1 MKEQKKLDEATLG
14 FEPATQLP
22 PAKESAA
29 FNHWAMQP
37 LSQQQLEINTLEVSF
52 SAFHTVEPY
61 GAVFF
66 MNVRDDVRVQ
76 ERARPSGRDPKT
88 CCVLVAILTICEPL
102 VN

>member
-14 FEPATQLP
+14 FEPASQLP

-37 LSQQQLEINTLEVSF
+37 LRQVQLEISSLEVSF

-61 GAVFF
+61 GAVFI
-66 MNVRDDVRVQ
+66 MNSKIHLRKNSSNEYFKTISHYFRVYSL
-76 ERARPSGRDPKT
+76 SGF
-88 CCVLVAILTICEPL
+88 I
-102 VN
+102 

>member
-14 FEPATQLP
+14 FEPASQLP

-37 LSQQQLEINTLEVSF
+37 LRQLWLEINSLEVSF

-61 GAVFF
+61 GAVFI
-66 MNVRDDVRVQ
+66 MNSKIHLRKIAQTSISKPFRIISVFI
-76 ERARPSGRDPKT
+76 RALYRPLD
-88 CCVLVAILTICEPL
+88 
-102 VN
+102 

>member
-14 FEPATQLP
+14 FEPASQLP

-37 LSQQQLEINTLEVSF
+37 LCQLQLEINRLEVSF

-61 GAVFF
+61 GAVFI
-66 MNVRDDVRVQ
+66 MNSKIHLRKIAQTSISKPFRIISVFI
-76 ERARPSGRDPKT
+76 RALYRPLG
-88 CCVLVAILTICEPL
+88 
-102 VN
+102 

>member
-14 FEPATQLP
+14 FEPASQLP

-37 LSQQQLEINTLEVSF
+37 LRQVQLEINSLEVSF

-61 GAVFF
+61 GAVFI
-66 MNVRDDVRVQ
+66 MNSKIHLRKIAQTSISKPFRIISVFI
-76 ERARPSGRDPKT
+76 RALYRPLD
-88 CCVLVAILTICEPL
+88 
-102 VN
+102 